1 MRAATVRPVRF
12 PWSAWERPARLETHA
27 LQHSISVSLAS
38 ESCALTRKA
47 GRGASIFRG
56 VDSSRRAASTLRET
70 TANLEVDGT
79 IKPLSERSFVE
90 PVVRLIP
97 LGGLGEIGLNMML
110 VECGEDLIAI
120 DCGLMFPDDELP
132 GIDHV
137 IPDFTYALARRAGFR
152 AVVLTHGHEDHIGAL
167 PYLLRQAT
175 VPVYGTPMTLAL
187 VAERLREHGLAEAAD
202 LRTIRARQRVEA
214 GPFGIEAIRVTHSI
228 VDGIGLAIDTPA
240 GTVVHTGDF
249 KLDPSPLD
257 GELPDY
263 RRFAELGEQ
272 GVLVLCSDSTNA
284 DRPGHTGS
292 EVEVGQAL
300 ATRFEGAS
308 GRIIVATFASHI
320 HRIQQVLTLASRT
333 GRRVALLGMSMQK
346 NVTIAAELGYLRV
359 PDGVL
364 VPLEELDELPA
375 HRQVILST
383 GSQGEPN
390 SAMAL
395 MAAAEHKY
403 VRVERGDLVIISAR
417 VIPGNER
424 TIGRVVNALY
434 RLGAEV
440 LYEDNAFVHVSGH
453 ASQEDLKL
461 MFNLTRPRY
470 FIPVHGEY
478 RHLLAHARL
487 AESVGI
493 GPDRVFLIE
502 DGTGVEVSKTTARRV
517 GPFPAGRVLVD
528 GKSIGDIGA
537 VVLRDRQLL
546 SEDGLVAVSLA
557 VDREGAVVAGPEI
570 ASRGFVYVKENEPLL
585 EELKKAVLAAL
596 AERDPEAP
604 SDREQVGATVRST
617 VRHFVNQRFRR
628 KPVVLP
634 IILEV

>member
-1 MRAATVRPVRF
+1 M
-12 PWSAWERPARLETHA
+12 
-27 LQHSISVSLAS
+27 
-38 ESCALTRKA
+38 
-47 GRGASIFRG
+47 
-56 VDSSRRAASTLRET
+56 
-70 TANLEVDGT
+70 
-79 IKPLSERSFVE
+79 E

-110 VECGEDLIAI
+110 VESGEDLIAI

-137 IPDFTYALARRAGFR
+137 IPDFSYALARRAGFH

-167 PYLLRQAT
+167 PYLLREAA

-300 ATRFEGAS
+300 ATRFDGAS

-320 HRIQQVLTLASRT
+320 HRVQQVLTLSSRT
-333 GRRVALLGMSMQK
+333 GRRVALLGMSMQR

-364 VPLEELDELPA
+364 VPLEELDDLPA

-390 SAMAL
+390 SALAL

-403 VRVERGDLVIISAR
+403 VHVERGDLAIISAR

-424 TIGRVVNALY
+424 TISRVVNALY

-502 DGTGVEVSKTTARRV
+502 DGMGVEVSKTTARLV
-517 GPFPAGRVLVD
+517 GRFPAGRVLVD
-528 GKSIGDIGA
+528 GKSVGDIGA

-546 SEDGLVAVSLA
+546 AEDGLVAVSLA
-557 VDREGAVVAGPEI
+557 VDRHGVVVAGPEI

-596 AERDPEAP
+596 AERDPDAP
-604 SDREQVGATVRST
+604 WDRDLVGATVRSA
-617 VRHFVNQRFRR
+617 VRHFINQRFRR

>member
-1 MRAATVRPVRF
+1 M
-12 PWSAWERPARLETHA
+12 
-27 LQHSISVSLAS
+27 
-38 ESCALTRKA
+38 
-47 GRGASIFRG
+47 
-56 VDSSRRAASTLRET
+56 
-70 TANLEVDGT
+70 
-79 IKPLSERSFVE
+79 E

-110 VECGEDLIAI
+110 IESGDDLIAV

-137 IPDFTYALARRAGFR
+137 IPDFTYALARRSGFR

-167 PYLLRQAT
+167 PYLLREAE
-175 VPVYGTPMTLAL
+175 VPVYGTPLTLAL
-187 VAERLREHGLAEAAD
+187 VAERLREHGLAETAD
-202 LRTIRARQRVEA
+202 LRPIRPRQRFEA
-214 GPFGIEAIRVTHSI
+214 GPFSIEPIRVTHSI
-228 VDGIGLAIDTPA
+228 ADGIGLAIDTPA
-240 GTVVHTGDF
+240 GTIVHTGDF

-257 GELPDY
+257 GEPPDY

-272 GVLVLCSDSTNA
+272 GVLVLCSDSTNVE
-284 DRPGHTGS
+284 RPGHTPS
-292 EVEVGQAL
+292 EMDVGQAL
-300 ATRFEGAS
+300 GARFDTAS

-320 HRIQQVLTLASRT
+320 HRIQQVLTLAART

-359 PDGVL
+359 PDGII
-364 VPLEELDELPA
+364 VPLEELGELPA
-375 HRQVILST
+375 RRQVILST

-390 SAMAL
+390 SALAL
-395 MAAAEHKY
+395 MAAGEHKY
-403 VRVERGDLVIISAR
+403 VRVERGDLVIVSAR

-424 TIGRVVNALY
+424 TVSRVVNALY

-440 LYEDNAFVHVSGH
+440 LYEENAFVHVSGH

-478 RHLLAHARL
+478 RHLLGHARL

-493 GPDRVFLIE
+493 TSDRVFLIE
-502 DGTGVEVSKTTARRV
+502 DGMGVEVSPTEARAA

-528 GKSIGDIGA
+528 GKSVGDIGA

-546 SEDGLVAVSLA
+546 AEDGLVAVSIA
-557 VDREGAVVAGPEI
+557 VDRHGTVVAGPEI
-570 ASRGFVYVKENEPLL
+570 ASRGFVYVKENEPLF
-585 EELKKAVLAAL
+585 EEMKKVVLAAL
-596 AERDPEAP
+596 AERDPDAP
-604 SDREQVGATVRST
+604 SDRELIGATVRSA
-617 VRHFVNQRFRR
+617 VRHFINQRFRR
-628 KPVVLP
+628 RPVVLP
-634 IILEV
+634 LVLEV

>member
-1 MRAATVRPVRF
+1 
-12 PWSAWERPARLETHA
+12 
-27 LQHSISVSLAS
+27 
-38 ESCALTRKA
+38 
-47 GRGASIFRG
+47 
-56 VDSSRRAASTLRET
+56 
-70 TANLEVDGT
+70 
-79 IKPLSERSFVE
+79 VE

-110 VECGEDLIAI
+110 VESGEDLIAI

-137 IPDFTYALARRAGFR
+137 IPDFSYALARRAGFR

-167 PYLLRQAT
+167 PYLLREAA
-175 VPVYGTPMTLAL
+175 VPVYGTPLTLAL
-187 VAERLREHGLAEAAD
+187 VAERLREHGLAETAD
-202 LRTIRARQRVEA
+202 LRTIRARERVEA

-249 KLDPSPLD
+249 KLDSSPLD

-300 ATRFEGAS
+300 ATRFDGAS

-320 HRIQQVLTLASRT
+320 HRVQQVLTLASRT
-333 GRRVALLGMSMQK
+333 GRQVALLGMSMQR

-364 VPLEELDELPA
+364 VPLEELDGLPA

-390 SAMAL
+390 SALAL
-395 MAAAEHKY
+395 MAAEEHKY
-403 VRVERGDLVIISAR
+403 VHVERGDLVIISAR

-424 TIGRVVNALY
+424 TISRVVNALY

-453 ASQEDLKL
+453 ASQEDLKQ

-493 GPDRVFLIE
+493 GRDRVFLIE
-502 DGTGVEVSKTTARRV
+502 DGMGVEVSKTTARLV
-517 GPFPAGRVLVD
+517 GRFPAGRVLVD
-528 GKSIGDIGA
+528 GKSVGDIGA
-537 VVLRDRQLL
+537 VVLRDRHLL
-546 SEDGLVAVSLA
+546 AEDGLVAVSLA
-557 VDREGAVVAGPEI
+557 VDRHGVVVAGPEI

-585 EELKKAVLAAL
+585 EELKKTVLAAL
-596 AERDPEAP
+596 AERDPDAP
-604 SDREQVGATVRST
+604 WDRELVGATVRSA
-617 VRHFVNQRFRR
+617 VRHFINQRFRR